1 MKRASFGAT
10 RGRVGRLLPLS
21 LRREGYFSEEQIL
34 HRIGRGFRL
43 SNHDLDFFSFF
54 SFARDSWGF
63 LRGVRGVAFNI
74 KRE

>member
-21 LRREGYFSEEQIL
+21 LRREGYFSEKQIL

-54 SFARDSWGF
+54 R
-63 LRGVRGVAFNI
+63 LRGILGVFCGVLLSI
-74 KRE
+74 